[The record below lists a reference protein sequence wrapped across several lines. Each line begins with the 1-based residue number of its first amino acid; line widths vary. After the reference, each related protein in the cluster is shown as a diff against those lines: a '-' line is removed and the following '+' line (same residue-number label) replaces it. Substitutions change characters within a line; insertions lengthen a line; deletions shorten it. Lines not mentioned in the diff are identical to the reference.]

1 MKQVSWGIITPTHH
15 PLARTQPPGHLYLQR
30 MLGMQV
36 GYMKMGKEKG
46 VCVEF
51 AVSILKR
58 MRLRLRDLH
67 RSP

>member
-1 MKQVSWGIITPTHH
+1 
-15 PLARTQPPGHLYLQR
+15 
-30 MLGMQV
+30 
-36 GYMKMGKEKG
+36 MKMGKEKG